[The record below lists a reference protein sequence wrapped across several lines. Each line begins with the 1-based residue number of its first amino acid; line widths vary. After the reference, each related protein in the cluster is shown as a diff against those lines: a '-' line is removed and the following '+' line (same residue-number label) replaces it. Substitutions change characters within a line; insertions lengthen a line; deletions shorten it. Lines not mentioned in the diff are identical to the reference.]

1 MAEWRYQIQHIELK
15 PAKKSDAELEKI
27 LEEQGEQGWELVQ
40 VLHDP
45 PGNPDYRL
53 IFKAQKPVAMD

>member
-1 MAEWRYQIQHIELK
+1 MAEWTYRIQHIELK
-15 PAKKSDAELEKI
+15 PAGESDAQLEKI
-27 LEEQGEQGWELVQ
+27 LREQGWELVQ

-53 IFKAQKPVAMD
+53 IFKSEKPVAMN